1 MNGTIFC
8 LPDHY
13 HVQLPE
19 LVEESSLEDPTPCQ
33 PDADT
38 VNSLQFEIV
47 MDGTKR
53 RRGMLVDS
61 LGYRYNIKRRGKTTI
76 DWQCTTRPKGN
87 ECRASVKQDGEDFQP
102 GLSSH
107 NHPADT
113 GALLATKIRTN
124 VKRKA
129 EEQLFRP
136 AQAIVQE
143 VKDISISIWNAD
155 KILGN

>member
-1 MNGTIFC
+1 M
-8 LPDHY
+8 
-13 HVQLPE
+13 
-19 LVEESSLEDPTPCQ
+19 EESSLQDPTPCQ

-38 VNSLQFEIV
+38 GNSLQFEIV

-53 RRGMLVDS
+53 RREMLVDS
-61 LGYRYNIKRRGKTTI
+61 LGYRYNVKRRGKTAI
-76 DWQCTTRPKGN
+76 DWQCTARPKRN
-87 ECRASVKQDGEDFQP
+87 DCRASVKQVGEDFQP

-107 NHPADT
+107 NHPADG
-113 GALLATKIRTN
+113 GALLAAKIRTS

-143 VKDISISIWNAD
+143 VRDY
-155 KILGN
+155 LL